1 MRSEIVPLEIKSM
14 ISLNPLLN
22 LKPKDSNLTLSS

>member
-14 ISLNPLLN
+14 ISLNLLLN